1 MDKEQ
6 EYYYNGEYVTVY
18 GEVTDHPE
26 FVIVQ
31 ERGGYGDLIVA
42 RKESLVKKE
51 ESYEWKQQQAKA
63 DELRKITAKAQENFD
78 DLVEKLIK
86 KATETL
92 SSRMKFNA
100 IFGNKAGNLAGWA
113 VDIANELE
121 KLVQEKAKDVVKDDK
136 DPFQ

>member
-6 EYYYNGEYVTVY
+6 EYYYNGEYVVFY
-18 GEVTDHPE
+18 ADVVDHPE
-26 FVIVQ
+26 FAIVQ
-31 ERGGYGDLIVA
+31 ERGGDGEFTVV
-42 RKESLVKKE
+42 RKDSLVKKE
-51 ESYEWKQQQAKA
+51 DSYEWKQQQAKA

-121 KLVQEKAKDVVKDDK
+121 KLVKEKAKDVVKDDK
-136 DPFQ
+136 DPF